1 MNPIPSLI
9 QAQRDFFATG
19 ATKSLDF
26 RKTQLRRL
34 KALLEENTQAIIDA
48 LKIDLNKPADQVML
62 AEISPLVHEI
72 DYMLDNLD
80 RLAAPKQV
88 ESPET
93 LQLFGAG
100 EYQSQIIYEPYGV
113 TLNISPWN
121 YPIQLSISPII
132 GAIAAG
138 NTVVLKP
145 SEFTAKTSTL
155 LNRLVTEYFA
165 PEFFVVVEG
174 DVAVNQA
181 LLAEKFDYIFFTGSV
196 PVGRIV
202 MAAASK
208 HLTPVTLEL
217 GGKSPFIVDKSAN
230 LDQAADSLIFG
241 KTFNSGQ
248 TCIAPDYLLIHEAV
262 KAEFIEIIKQKLQ
275 AQFGEHPFEH
285 YAKVVSERH
294 YLRIKS
300 FLKDGKIVA
309 GGLFNDETHQMLM
322 TVLDGVTWE
331 SPVMQDEIFGS
342 VLPMM
347 TFSNFDE
354 TILQIVAHPKPL
366 ALYCFTEDKENERK
380 ILANVSFGG
389 GAINSCFLHF
399 FNHNLPFGGV
409 GESGMGSYHGDRS
422 FYELSHEKA
431 VVVRKI
437 L

>member
-1 MNPIPSLI
+1 MINIPSLI
-9 QAQRDFFATG
+9 QAQRNFFAKG
-19 ATKSLDF
+19 ATKSLSF
-26 RKTQLRRL
+26 RKEQLLRL
-34 KALLEENTQAIIDA
+34 KALLEENTQAIIEA
-48 LKIDLNKPADQVML
+48 LKTDLNKPADQVML
-62 AEISPLVHEI
+62 AEISPLIHEI
-72 DYMLDNLD
+72 DYMLENLD
-80 RLAAPKQV
+80 RLAAPKDV

-93 LQLFGAG
+93 LSFFGTG
-100 EYQSQIIYEPYGV
+100 EYHSQIIYEPYGV

-145 SEFTAKTSTL
+145 SEFTAATSAL
-155 LNRLVTEYFA
+155 LNRLVAQYFV
-165 PEFFVVVEG
+165 PEFFVVIEG

-230 LDQAADSLIFG
+230 LEQAAESLIFG

-248 TCIAPDYLLIHEAV
+248 TCIAPDYLLVQQDV
-262 KAEFIEIIKQKLQ
+262 KAEFVAILKQKLQ
-275 AQFGEHPFEH
+275 QKFGDNPFEN

-300 FLKDGKIVA
+300 FLNDGKIVA

-342 VLPMM
+342 VLPML
-347 TFSNFDE
+347 TFNGFDE
-354 TILQIVAHPKPL
+354 AIERILAQPKPL
-366 ALYCFTEDKENERK
+366 ALYCFTETEENATAV
-380 ILANVSFGG
+380 LSQVSFGG

-409 GESGMGSYHGDRS
+409 GDSGIGSYHGDRS

-431 VVVRKI
+431 VVTRKI
-437 L
+437 V